1 MNSDLADHISLLAAP
16 IYAALLVRDG
26 HDSDQGPDNIELDR
40 LCDFAIEYATALWQR
55 TLDTPG

>member
-26 HDSDQGPDNIELDR
+26 HDSDRGSDNIELDR
-40 LCDFAIEYATALWQR
+40 LCDIAIQHAACLWQR
-55 TLDTPG
+55 TLDTRM